1 MKIKYA
7 LVALAALALAALA
20 ALTITALSDSRSK
33 VASARAT
40 PKWFTDLDE
49 AKAVAAK
56 ENKPLLVDFTGS
68 DWCGFCIKLHAEVF
82 DKPEFEEFAKNYVL
96 VELDFPT
103 KKPQPESEKAKN
115 KAIGAKFA
123 VSGFPTILLLD
134 AKTGEA
140 YGRVIGYSP
149 GIGPKAYLDKLS
161 VFKNTAEG
169 RAKLLEESK
178 QAAEASVKRS
188 AQGAKVRAALEA
200 KDFDAVC
207 KLIDETFADAQGPRK
222 AVASFN
228 KAMMSQRIDPAN
240 KERALKWADQA
251 LAEAAG
257 DEKMVASMKSLRDR
271 IANGTNLSQPTPA
284 APKAGSQP
292 AAEVKP
298 AAEAKKGG

>member
-1 MKIKYA
+1 MKIKH
-7 LVALAALALAALA
+7 ALAALA
-20 ALTITALSDSRSK
+20 ALTIAALP
-33 VASARAT
+33 ALAA

-96 VELDFPT
+96 VELDFPN
-103 KKPQPESEKAKN
+103 KKPQPEAEKAKN
-115 KAIGAKFA
+115 KAIQAKFA

-140 YGRVIGYSP
+140 YGRQSGYGP
-149 GIGPKAYLDKLS
+149 GTGPKAYLEKLS
-161 VFKNTAEG
+161 AFKNTAEG

-178 QAAEASVKRS
+178 QAAEANAKRS

-222 AVASFN
+222 AIASYN

-251 LAEAAG
+251 VAEAAG

-271 IANGTNLSQPTPA
+271 IANGPA
-284 APKAGSQP
+284 TVAPKAGSKP

-298 AAEAKKGG
+298 AAEAKQGA

>member
-1 MKIKYA
+1 MKIKHALAA
-7 LVALAALALAALA
+7 LVALTIAALPALAA
-20 ALTITALSDSRSK
+20 
-33 VASARAT
+33 

-96 VELDFPT
+96 VELDFPN
-103 KKPQPESEKAKN
+103 KKPQPEAEKAKN
-115 KAIGAKFA
+115 KAIQAKFA

-140 YGRVIGYSP
+140 YGRQSGYGP
-149 GIGPKAYLDKLS
+149 GTGPKAYLEKLS
-161 VFKNTAEG
+161 AFKNTAEG

-178 QAAEASVKRS
+178 QAAEANAKRS

-222 AVASFN
+222 AIASYN

-251 LAEAAG
+251 VAEAAG

-271 IANGTNLSQPTPA
+271 IANGPATA
-284 APKAGSQP
+284 APKAGSKP

-298 AAEAKKGG
+298 AAEAKKGA